1 MNIVQEVVM
10 TTASPFNHGNAARVF
25 DPTLIQH
32 AQQSFMDQ
40 MGLPRNPLKAHQM
53 ITEGL
58 DVGIVERAATVLKA
72 TPLDVAQ
79 MVSIDRNTYRRR
91 EKAGSQL
98 SVEQGARVYQVFEI
112 LDAVLQLFSGD
123 VDAAMRWMYQP
134 ALALDDALPMEMLS
148 TPAGCDAVLT
158 LIGRLEHGVI
168 V

>member
-1 MNIVQEVVM
+1 M
-10 TTASPFNHGNAARVF
+10 TTASAFRHNNGARVF
-25 DPTLIQH
+25 DPSLITQVNS
-32 AQQSFMDQ
+32 SFMDQ
-40 MGLPRNPLKAHQM
+40 MGLPRNRLQAHQL
-53 ITEGL
+53 IIDGL

-72 TPLDVAQ
+72 TPLDIAQ

-91 EKAGSQL
+91 EKAGTQL

-112 LDAVLQLFSGD
+112 LDAVLQLFAGD
-123 VDAAMRWMYQP
+123 VDAAMHWMYQP

-158 LIGRLEHGVI
+158 LIGRLEQGVI